1 MSNHIES
8 FYPLTFRPDDA
19 EQLSIFISRRQSVE
33 IIGINRV
40 GISNFLRF
48 YLHNDG
54 VQKKYLPSQNHL
66 FIPVDLNDLTELNLT
81 MFWRLTLTRIYDK
94 TMNSPLINQS
104 VKGKIE
110 SAMKKMNNDEKIF
123 TIVETIRFI
132 LKNIAD
138 AQVLPTVFFI
148 RFDRIK
154 DIVTDTVFNN
164 LQGLREATGHK
175 FMFIMTSF
183 RSIQELNPRCFPK
196 NASLRF
202 LPQMYLKPA
211 RKEDCM
217 ILLETFEKAHSLII
231 NQKVKTMLIENSG
244 GHIQYLQIQLLL
256 YDELINKSHLNGMQL
271 IEKITVDER
280 INLQSEEIYGNLNQN
295 EQKVLIRFVRTKKA
309 IKDLGDYPYLTE
321 TGIIK
326 KTGDGYGV
334 FNIYFEKYL
343 TKISSHANNNPY
355 LAFTTKEDKL
365 LNLLLENKG
374 HVCERSKIEEVVWPE
389 CEEIGISDWAIDR
402 LASRLRVKLKLNDS
416 PVKIITIRSK
426 GYLIPDPDKI
436 ETE

>member
-1 MSNHIES
+1 
-8 FYPLTFRPDDA
+8 
-19 EQLSIFISRRQSVE
+19 
-33 IIGINRV
+33 
-40 GISNFLRF
+40 
-48 YLHNDG
+48 
-54 VQKKYLPSQNHL
+54 
-66 FIPVDLNDLTELNLT
+66 
-81 MFWRLTLTRIYDK
+81 
-94 TMNSPLINQS
+94 
-104 VKGKIE
+104 
-110 SAMKKMNNDEKIF
+110 
-123 TIVETIRFI
+123 
-132 LKNIAD
+132 
-138 AQVLPTVFFI
+138 
-148 RFDRIK
+148 
-154 DIVTDTVFNN
+154 
-164 LQGLREATGHK
+164 
-175 FMFIMTSF
+175 
-183 RSIQELNPRCFPK
+183 
-196 NASLRF
+196 
-202 LPQMYLKPA
+202 
-211 RKEDCM
+211 
-217 ILLETFEKAHSLII
+217 
-231 NQKVKTMLIENSG
+231 
-244 GHIQYLQIQLLL
+244 
-256 YDELINKSHLNGMQL
+256 MQL